1 MWPLIAA
8 VGGLGTILTL
18 AVWALKA
25 YTAKKNAD
33 FIAQER
39 KAGADEVQNEAV
51 NQDLKRVQIAA
62 DAGATPDG
70 LRNGQAD
77 PNNRD
82 GK

>member
-33 FIAQER
+33 FITQER
-39 KAGADEVQNEAV
+39 KAGADEVQNEAL
-51 NQDLKRVQIAA
+51 NAEIKRVQDAA
-62 DAGATPDG
+62 NAGTAVDG
-70 LRNGQAD
+70 VRGQQVD
-77 PNNRD
+77 PND
-82 GK
+82 LDQ